1 MVLLSRDR
9 TYYKCKLSQYDSL
22 CTANHKEDLTRVSN
36 NTSNFRRHFNTQH
49 HSIFLAMD
57 NAVKAGEDPR
67 RTLAT
72 ILSTR
77 RLKTPATTIDQL
89 LWGRSTIQSK
99 TNHFLSGKK
108 RKEIA
113 LLLWLTHSAIPPNSM
128 VNDFWHTFC
137 EESGIAISEIG
148 TIWKLLGVLSAAVV
162 QDEEERLCKMYSFVT
177 SMDLWTSGGG
187 GHFLVVNY
195 YGIICDDG
203 SFDLWYGTL
212 DLIPFYSRAFA
223 YTICAVVEKRITEH
237 SKGITHHQQPL
248 LTFSHH

>member
-1 MVLLSRDR
+1 MSSSSSSIESSDDESVQKAKAKATRVREKPTKTTSWVWLLLDGPFKSGDR

-22 CTANHKEDLTRVSN
+22 CTANHKEDLTRVSD

-49 HSIFLAMD
+49 HSVFLAMD

-148 TIWKLLGVLSAAVV
+148 TIWKLLGVL
-162 QDEEERLCKMYSFVT
+162 CCCC
-177 SMDLWTSGGG
+177 SG
-187 GHFLVVNY
+187 
-195 YGIICDDG
+195 
-203 SFDLWYGTL
+203 
-212 DLIPFYSRAFA
+212 
-223 YTICAVVEKRITEH
+223 
-237 SKGITHHQQPL
+237 
-248 LTFSHH
+248 